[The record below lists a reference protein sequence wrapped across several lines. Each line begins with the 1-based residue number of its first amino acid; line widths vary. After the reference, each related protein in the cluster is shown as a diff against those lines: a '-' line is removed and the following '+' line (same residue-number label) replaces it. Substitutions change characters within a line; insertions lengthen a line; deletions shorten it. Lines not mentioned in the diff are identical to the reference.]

1 MFSVCAERID
11 SLWQARSSPGGYE
24 ERVDACLAELQRRDV
39 VVRIWRGDHT
49 LWKPDPSEITDR
61 LGWLTVTDAMR
72 ESVADLENFARRVRD
87 DGFRHVVLLGMG
99 GSSLGPEVLRQTFG
113 TPAFA
118 GETEGYP
125 ELIVLDSTI
134 PARVKSV
141 TDAVDPARTLFLISS
156 KSGTTIEP
164 NVLYLHFRRIV
175 EELVGAEQAGRNFAA
190 VTDEGTPLHALGK
203 SDGFRRVF
211 VNPSDI
217 GGRYSA
223 LSYFGLVPAA
233 LMGLDVGEIL
243 DRADGMRENTLPGN
257 IEGRILCGR
266 AGQVPGHQAVSS
278 VAENPGAWLGGVLGC
293 MAESGRDKVTLVA
306 SPSVRSFGLW
316 VEQLLAESTGKE
328 GTGIIP
334 VSGEL
339 LASPECYGDDRLFV
353 YLRMEEDDNS
363 SCDAAVGAI
372 EESGQPVVSLG
383 LRDEYDVFAEMY
395 RWEFATAVAGSV
407 LGIHPFDQPDVQSA
421 KDMTDRVLDRV
432 QTTGERPVV
441 EGSGSLGGL
450 LAQASPGDYLAIMAY
465 MEETPE
471 ADAALDDL
479 RLEVMRRH
487 GIATTVG
494 YGPRF
499 LHSTGQLHKGGPASA
514 LLLQITVERQYD
526 LEIPG
531 KEYTFG
537 GLADAQALGDF
548 EALAARGLRVARVH
562 LMGNVEAGIR
572 GLVGRV
578 Q

>member
-1 MFSVCAERID
+1 MCAERID
-11 SLWQARSSPGGYE
+11 RLWQAQSSLGGYE
-24 ERVDACLAELQRRDV
+24 ERVDDCLAELQRRDV
-39 VVRIWRGDHT
+39 VGRIWRGDHT
-49 LWKPDPSEITDR
+49 LWNPDPSEITDR

-72 ESVADLENFARRVRD
+72 GAVADLEDFAGRVRG

-113 TPAFA
+113 TPVFA

-141 TDAVDPARTLFLISS
+141 TDAVDPARALFLVSS
-156 KSGTTIEP
+156 KSGTTNEP

-190 VTDEGTPLHALGK
+190 VTDKGTALHALGK
-203 SDGFRRVF
+203 SDGFRRLF

-233 LMGLDVGEIL
+233 LMGLDVGGIL
-243 DRADGMRENTLPGN
+243 DRAEGMRENTLPG
-257 IEGRILCGR
+257 
-266 AGQVPGHQAVSS
+266 VP
-278 VAENPGAWLGGVLGC
+278 VAENPGAWLGAVLGC
-293 MAESGRDKVTLVA
+293 MAESGRDKATLVV

-334 VSGEL
+334 VSGEPL
-339 LASPECYGDDRLFV
+339 SSPECYGDDRLFV
-353 YLRMEEDDNS
+353 YLRLDGDDNS
-363 SCDAAVGAI
+363 STDAGMDAI
-372 EESGQPVVSLG
+372 GMSGQPVVWLG

-441 EGSGSLGGL
+441 EGSGSLGEL
-450 LAQASPGDYLAIMAY
+450 LAQASPGGYLAVMAY
-465 MEETPE
+465 VEETPE
-471 ADAALDDL
+471 IDAALDEL
-479 RLEVMRRH
+479 RREVMRQY

-514 LLLQITVERQYD
+514 LLLQITADHIND
-526 LEIPG
+526 LEIPER
-531 KEYTFG
+531 EYSFG
-537 GLADAQALGDF
+537 VLADAQAMGDF
-548 EALAARGLRVARVH
+548 ETLATRGLRVARAH
-562 LMGNVEAGIR
+562 LAGDAEAGIR
-572 GLVGRV
+572 GLVG
-578 Q
+578 QLQ